1 MKTSTLPNFLGIQ
14 DLYIVD
20 GDNTFGD
27 VYDEF
32 NHRSG
37 NEILV
42 LDNQIPTHL
51 VNGVEFAKSI
61 INKGYSFQAPEKNL
75 TNTFIKD
82 LVSKHQGN
90 LVFPVENIEITDEVM
105 LAKYGF
111 SDSMDSVIGI
121 VGEDGIE
128 GLLVDSS
135 IRTSIN
141 APRVMYECD
150 EGHTS
155 FTYGD
160 GECDW
165 GHPFTKAT
173 SE

>member
-1 MKTSTLPNFLGIQ
+1 MKTSNLPNFLGIQ

-20 GDNTFGD
+20 GDTTFSD

-51 VNGVEFAKSI
+51 IDGVEFAKSM
-61 INKGYSFQAPEKNL
+61 INERHFLHAQEKNL

-90 LVFPVENIEITDEVM
+90 LVFPVENIEITDEMM
-105 LAKYGF
+105 LAKYGY

-121 VGEDGIE
+121 VGADGIE

-135 IRTSIN
+135 IRASIS
-141 APRVMYECD
+141 APRVRYECD

-155 FTYGD
+155 FTYGG